1 MTMLLVLKMNQAEQQ
16 QHQQQTS
23 STLLY
28 NAAGQPVAITLPPST
43 VDYELYNS
51 TQSKIVGVLL
61 IVVGILCIILN
72 GIGIGLHEVGTFL
85 AHGFWCGIMVS
96 KLCYFL
102 RIFHVILCHRFR

>member
-1 MTMLLVLKMNQAEQQ
+1 MLLVLKMIQAEQQ
-16 QHQQQTS
+16 RHQQQTS

-51 TQSKIVGVLL
+51 TQTKIVGVLL
-61 IVVGILCIILN
+61 IIIILN
-72 GIGIGLHEVGTFL
+72 GIGIGLREVVTFL
-85 AHGFWCGIMVS
+85 RHVLWCGIMVS

-102 RIFHVILCHRFR
+102 